1 MIRFRPL
8 LGPTLWFLF
17 GFALLAGLGVWQI
30 ERLDEKEAL
39 IATIQ
44 TGMGA
49 APVPLADVLN
59 QGAAIGEYRHVRVT
73 GRFLHESELYLFS
86 RGPLGAVGVDI
97 VTPLVQENGQT
108 VLVDRGF
115 VPDAL
120 RDPKTRQAGQTSGEV
135 TLTGVLR
142 LPQKPGMFTP
152 PTDAG
157 ARLWFV
163 KDVPSMAA
171 SLGLDAPPVLIEADA
186 TPNPGGWPLGGRTQ
200 TDIPNDHLQYA
211 MTWFGLALALFA
223 VYLIYHKG
231 RGRLSIG

>member
-1 MIRFRPL
+1 
-8 LGPTLWFLF
+8 
-17 GFALLAGLGVWQI
+17 
-30 ERLDEKEAL
+30 
-39 IATIQ
+39 
-44 TGMGA
+44 MGA
-49 APVPLADVLN
+49 VPVPLAEVLRP
-59 QGAAIGEYRHVRVT
+59 GAANNEYRHVRVT
-73 GRFLHESELYLFS
+73 GRFRHEAELYLFA

-108 VLVDRGF
+108 VLIDRGF

-120 RDPKTRQAGQTSGEV
+120 RDPKTREAGQAEGQVSV
-135 TLTGVLR
+135 TGVLR

-152 PTDAG
+152 APDPRTK
-157 ARLWFV
+157 LWFV

-171 SLGLDAPPVLIEADA
+171 SLGLSVPAILIEADA

-223 VYLIYHKG
+223 VYLLYHRG
-231 RGRLSIG
+231 RGRLRIG

>member
-1 MIRFRPL
+1 MIRFRPM

-17 GFALLAGLGVWQI
+17 GLALLAGLGVWQI
-30 ERLDEKEAL
+30 QRLHEKEAL
-39 IATIQ
+39 IGSIES
-44 TGMGA
+44 GMR
-49 APVPLADVLN
+49 APPIALSDVLR
-59 QGAAIGEYRHVRVT
+59 ADSTIAEYRHVQVT
-73 GRFLHESELYLFS
+73 GRFRHESELYLFA
-86 RGPLGAVGVDI
+86 RGPMGAVGVDI
-97 VTPLVQENGQT
+97 VTPLVQQDGQT

-120 RDPKTRQAGQTSGEV
+120 RDPQTRQAGQVGGEV

-142 LPQKPGMFTP
+142 LSQRPGMFTP
-152 PTDAG
+152 ASNPAT
-157 ARLWFV
+157 RLWFV

-171 SLGLDAPPVLIEADA
+171 SLGLTAPPVLIEADG

-223 VYLIYHKG
+223 IYLLYHRS
-231 RGRLSIG
+231 RGRLGIG